1 MVVVEVEG
9 GGEDSVEVEV
19 EGGGEDSVVVVVEVE
34 GVGSVEVDVEVE
46 DDPPEELPDPLSDI
60 HHPPLSDI
68 Q

>member
-1 MVVVEVEG
+1 M
-9 GGEDSVEVEV
+9 
-19 EGGGEDSVVVVVEVE
+19 VVVEVE